1 MQSFCRAS
9 ELCGMTSSDQT
20 QKPVQLL
27 NGKVCIIQT
36 VLTLVQ
42 EHTVYLFLPNWSIF
56 CKAEMWVLGDF
67 SLISVQLGWF
77 SQRCSSLACRCTLR
91 IVLSVLAIEAEHS
104 HC

>member
-9 ELCGMTSSDQT
+9 ELCGVTSSDQT

-27 NGKVCIIQT
+27 NGKVYIIQT

-56 CKAEMWVLGDF
+56 CKAEMRVLGDF
-67 SLISVQLGWF
+67 FAYLSAAWLVFTELLFTSL
-77 SQRCSSLACRCTLR
+77 
-91 IVLSVLAIEAEHS
+91 
-104 HC
+104 